1 MDKNTIRIII
11 KKIKKELMENDII
24 VNYIYLFGSQ
34 AAGTADND
42 SDIDVVVVSESFN
55 NKDIFQRAKMIYP
68 ANFCRDYPLDV
79 ALLSINEWKKKK
91 GIITHI
97 IKETGVEYYPLA

>member
-1 MDKNTIRIII
+1 MDKRAII
-11 KKIKKELMENDII
+11 KIAKEYAKLVIQNIKPVEII
-24 VNYIYLFGSQ
+24 LYGSY
-34 AAGTADND
+34 AKGTARED
-42 SDIDVVVVSESFN
+42 SDIDFVVVSESFN

-79 ALLSINEWKKKK
+79 VLLSINEWKKKK

>member
-1 MDKNTIRIII
+1 MDKRAII
-11 KKIKKELMENDII
+11 KIAKEYAKLVIKNIKPIEII
-24 VNYIYLFGSQ
+24 LYGSY
-34 AAGTADND
+34 AKGTARED

-79 ALLSINEWKKKK
+79 VLLSINEWKKKK